1 MPDAA
6 ATGPGTDAPD
16 LPRLENLTLWER
28 VHQHL
33 REEILANRLPA
44 GTELSEVALAR
55 RLGVSRGPI
64 RESIVRL
71 ASEGLVL
78 VRPRRGA
85 VVRALSLD
93 EFVEAYQV
101 REALEVM
108 AVRLAVPRLSDTDF
122 GGLEARNE
130 QLDACAASGDVGGF
144 FETNAG
150 FHAAFVAA
158 SGNETLA
165 EMHRTL
171 LGQMGRYRMQ
181 SLSLRGNLQ
190 RSIAE
195 HRAIVE
201 AASRGDVEQATR
213 LMGEHIRVP
222 GLRIQQLAADEPNG
236 TVPTTEREETP

>member
-6 ATGPGTDAPD
+6 ATGPDTQAET
-16 LPRLENLTLWER
+16 PRLENLTLWER

-55 RLGVSRGPI
+55 QLGVSRGPI

-71 ASEGLVL
+71 AAEGLVL

-85 VVRALSLD
+85 VVRSLSHD

-108 AVRLAVPRLSDTDF
+108 AVRLAVPRLTTADF
-122 GGLEARNE
+122 DELGRLNDELVQFA
-130 QLDACAASGDVGGF
+130 DAGDVGGF
-144 FETNAG
+144 FDTNAA
-150 FHAAFVAA
+150 FHSSLVEA
-158 SGNETLA
+158 SGNETLG
-165 EMHRTL
+165 EIYRQL
-171 LGQMGRYRMQ
+171 LGQMGRYQMQ

-190 RSIAE
+190 RSIVE
-195 HRAIVE
+195 HRAIVH
-201 AASRGDVEQATR
+201 AASERDAERAAS
-213 LMGEHIRVP
+213 LMAEHIQVPQMRVQS
-222 GLRIQQLAADEPNG
+222 LDEAERHEQDHSEIQES
-236 TVPTTEREETP
+236 R

>member
-6 ATGPGTDAPD
+6 ATGAGTEV
-16 LPRLENLTLWER
+16 PRLENLTLWER

-85 VVRALSLD
+85 IVRSLSLD

-108 AVRLAVPRLSDTDF
+108 AVPLPEPRPVPARLPRL
-122 GGLEARNE
+122 EPRNE
-130 QLDACAASGDVGGF
+130 G
-144 FETNAG
+144 
-150 FHAAFVAA
+150 
-158 SGNETLA
+158 
-165 EMHRTL
+165 
-171 LGQMGRYRMQ
+171 
-181 SLSLRGNLQ
+181 
-190 RSIAE
+190 
-195 HRAIVE
+195 
-201 AASRGDVEQATR
+201 
-213 LMGEHIRVP
+213 
-222 GLRIQQLAADEPNG
+222 
-236 TVPTTEREETP
+236 